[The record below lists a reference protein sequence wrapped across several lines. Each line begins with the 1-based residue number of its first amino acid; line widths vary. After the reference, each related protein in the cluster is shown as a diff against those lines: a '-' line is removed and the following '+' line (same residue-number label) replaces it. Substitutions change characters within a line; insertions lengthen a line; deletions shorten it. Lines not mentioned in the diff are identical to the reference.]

1 MIRGVILS
9 LVAVCSALLASAENK
24 IALVIGNSQ
33 YQSQGWLLPNPA
45 NDAVLVAETLE
56 QLGFDVTVEIDLA
69 EEEMEDAFAAHGLR
83 LTEAGEDAT
92 GVFYF
97 AGHGVQSQ
105 GYNYLIPV
113 DADAQTEQDIWR
125 QAPRLGDALQ
135 YIRSA
140 GNSVNFIILDACRNN
155 PLPSANR
162 SLRGGLAAVGR
173 ANGLLIAY
181 ATEPGYT
188 ASDGE
193 RQNSPFTQ
201 ALTEVLPTEGLIA
214 EQVFKRVADR
224 VREVTGGAQNP
235 FYNSG
240 LTGDDFCFAGCS
252 EVEANPATNVERM
265 LFELANSPCEYAA
278 FVRSYPDSPLVLL
291 ASARAQACDAP
302 ISDGEGGD
310 RSLTP
315 DMVSLPDLGEEATF
329 MDALSC
335 VGAYADAGMCTK
347 DRWQDVSENCRVKEH
362 ALLDD
367 GRLLNLVSADSCTAA
382 DWPSLAKR
390 YVADQESDEAFRT
403 RWAASEYDFF
413 SSLACVDAYVRAGS
427 CTANRWD
434 EIEAVCRVGEHPRLN
449 DSILESAV
457 KSNQCSFDEWSILQM
472 RLGAVEGMLEQKA
485 VQPYIEQKAME
496 QQVMDAL

>member
-1 MIRGVILS
+1 MMRVAILS
-9 LVAVCSALLASAENK
+9 LVAIFSALFASAENK

-33 YQSQGWLLPNPA
+33 YQSQGWFLPNPA
-45 NDAVLVAETLE
+45 NDAELVALTLAD
-56 QLGFDVTVEIDLA
+56 LGFDVTIEVDLG
-69 EEEMEDAFAAHGLR
+69 EEEMEDAFAAHGQR
-83 LTEAGEDAT
+83 LTEAGETAT

-188 ASDGE
+188 ASDGD
-193 RQNSPFTQ
+193 RQNSPFTE

-240 LTGDDFCFAGCS
+240 LTGDDFCFAGCAPA
-252 EVEANPATNVERM
+252 ELDPATGVERM
-265 LFELANSPCEYAA
+265 LFELANTPCEYAA
-278 FVRSYPDSPLVLL
+278 FAQAYPDSPLVLL
-291 ASARAQACDAP
+291 ASARSAGCSENGSETDAAGNGATRTL
-302 ISDGEGGD
+302 IA
-310 RSLTP
+310 
-315 DMVSLPDLGEEATF
+315 LPELDDEASF
-329 MDALSC
+329 MDSLAC
-335 VGAYADAGMCTK
+335 IGAHAEAGMCTK
-347 DRWQDVSENCRVKEH
+347 DNWQEVAENCQVSAH
-362 ALLDD
+362 PLLDD
-367 GRLLNLVSADSCTAA
+367 GRLLDLVSSDACT
-382 DWPSLAKR
+382 PSEWSNLSKR
-390 YVADQESDEAFRT
+390 YVADQENDEAFRT
-403 RWAASEYDFF
+403 RWAATEYDFF

-427 CTANRWD
+427 CTANRW
-434 EIEAVCRVGEHPRLN
+434 EEVESVCRVGDHPRLS
-449 DSILESAV
+449 DGILESAV
-457 KSNQCSFDEWSILQM
+457 KSNQCSVDDWDILRI
-472 RLGAVEGMLEQKA
+472 RLGAISGMLEQKA
-485 VQPYIEQKAME
+485 VQPYIEQKTME
-496 QQVMDAL
+496 QQVIDTF